1 MTSWASR
8 LPRAAIHS
16 ALITV
21 LPWLSTWWVTVWLG
35 RDTTGAERLTI
46 ETFAREWTSAGNV
59 VGLVLVVAATTAMT
73 AAFRNPGVLATAG
86 RAAGVYLLLVWVVA
100 TNWTYTIG
108 RDPRLD
114 YGTVEMLW
122 GVAWA
127 HVVAVG
133 ALGVMTIA
141 VLVPRG
147 REHS

>member
-16 ALITV
+16 AVATV
-21 LPWLSTWWVTVWLG
+21 LPWLSTWWVTLWLG
-35 RDTTGAERLTI
+35 RDMTGAQHLTV
-46 ETFAREWTSAGNV
+46 ETFVREWTSAGNV
-59 VGLVLVVAATTAMT
+59 VGLVLVVTVTTALT
-73 AAFRNPGVLATAG
+73 AGFRSPGVAATAG

-114 YGTVEMLW
+114 FGTVEMLW
-122 GVAWA
+122 GAAWA

-133 ALGVMTIA
+133 ALAVMTIGILA
-141 VLVPRG
+141 PRG
-147 REHS
+147 HDES